1 MFFRLDVILATRI
14 RLTSC
19 HEMRAK
25 LATLL
30 AADDRGLPRLP
41 PTLAMW
47 SIVAGYSLTPML
59 VIQVGRAV
67 IVLAKRS
74 R

>member
-1 MFFRLDVILATRI
+1 
-14 RLTSC
+14 
-19 HEMRAK
+19 
-25 LATLL
+25 
-30 AADDRGLPRLP
+30 
-41 PTLAMW
+41 MW

-59 VIQVGRAV
+59 LIQVSRAV

>member
-1 MFFRLDVILATRI
+1 
-14 RLTSC
+14 
-19 HEMRAK
+19 
-25 LATLL
+25 
-30 AADDRGLPRLP
+30 
-41 PTLAMW
+41 MW